1 METPAPTPPWIAYLL
16 VIATIVALWILGQTV
31 GHVLLVFT
39 ISVVIALLLNP
50 AVRMIRRWLR
60 LPRGIAVLMVFLIGL
75 GAIAGGAAL
84 IVNPVRAQVE
94 EIQQNLPAYTD
105 QANRQLDALQ
115 RIADDRGI
123 RVDLR
128 KRFENFITNG
138 QERVSRAAGDLLS
151 YSLDLINVLV
161 TLIVILVC
169 VIYMVLDAP
178 RILRFARTIGGPP
191 AAAFLRRTEDTLTE
205 YVKAQVLVS
214 LIIAVTAGWALWLL
228 GVTSVFPMGAT
239 FAAAFT
245 VWVFFME
252 FIPYVGP
259 VLGAVPPV
267 LLALITSPVAALWVI
282 GAFLV
287 VHQLEGHVVVPKI
300 MGDAVGVH
308 PLVVIFG
315 LLVGEQL
322 AGLVG
327 MLMAIP
333 VVVIV
338 KELVTFAA
346 DHLLVRYP
354 TTGTQEEEAM
364 LVDLP
369 DPTPDEAG
377 FTPAAPSPPDPP
389 AVA

>member
-39 ISVVIALLLNP
+39 VSVVIALLLNP

-60 LPRGIAVLMVFLIGL
+60 LPRGLAVLMVFLIGI
-75 GAIAGGAAL
+75 GAVAGGIAL

-128 KRFENFITNG
+128 KRFENFITDG
-138 QERVSRAAGDLLS
+138 QERLSRAAGDLLS

-228 GVTSVFPMGAT
+228 GVTNVFPMGAT
-239 FAAAFT
+239 FAVAFT

-252 FIPYVGP
+252 FVPYVGP

-267 LLALITSPVAALWVI
+267 ILALITSPVAALWVI

-322 AGLVG
+322 AGLMG

-338 KELVTFAA
+338 KELVAFAA

-354 TTGTQEEEAM
+354 TTGTREEEEM
-364 LVDLP
+364 MVDLP

-377 FTPAAPSPPDPP
+377 FTPSAPPPPDPP